1 MSGVTDLPRRPFKG
15 IMSFAPLLSRNWF
28 ARLTRNWFAL
38 LTRNWFALLTAIAL
52 GWGRLSVAVD
62 ADPSADGWEVTAE
75 SEAAIDRG
83 LRWLAANQG
92 PEGNWGSNDLGLV
105 AVGALAFLSAG
116 HLPGIGEHGEACER
130 ALTYVVTKAKPS
142 GLINIAEA
150 RRDMYNHGLAT
161 FVLGQAYG
169 MTGDARVG
177 KVLDRALKL
186 IARTQGPVGGWGYE
200 ARPQDGDLS
209 LSVMQAKALRSA
221 VDSGFEIPPS
231 VIEKAITNV
240 RGHYFPKGGNAKS
253 PEAELRKL
261 PGQFTYAKG
270 GGNATV
276 AMAAAGVVCLQE
288 FGQYDDWRIAKS
300 MEPVAA
306 AITAFKPQAAH
317 NGQLPLDAY
326 TLNYVG
332 QSLYQVGGPGWRE
345 HYPKLRDAV
354 VGSQVLDSKNPA
366 NDGKWGAGGHVG
378 GKPGDLYGTA
388 VAVFVLAIP
397 NRYLPIL
404 QEGRAE
410 VGQPGDDARAP
421 ARAASAGRGPPR

>member
-1 MSGVTDLPRRPFKG
+1 MFFSAPRFWHG
-15 IMSFAPLLSRNWF
+15 FGLVA
-28 ARLTRNWFAL
+28 
-38 LTRNWFALLTAIAL
+38 LTAAV
-52 GWGRLSVAVD
+52 VACAVVCSAPRVAAA
-62 ADPSADGWEVTAE
+62 ADDDGDWEITAE
-75 SEAAIDRG
+75 SEAAVDRG

-105 AVGALAFLSAG
+105 AVGGLAFLSAG
-116 HLPGIGEHGEACER
+116 HMPGIGEHGEACER
-130 ALTYVVTKAKPS
+130 ALSYVVKNAKPS
-142 GLINIAEA
+142 GLLNIAA
-150 RRDMYNHGLAT
+150 AQRDTYNHGLAT

-177 KVLDRALKL
+177 KALDRALKL
-186 IARTQGPVGGWGYE
+186 IARTQGPVGGWAYQ
-200 ARPQDGDLS
+200 AVPQDGDLS

-240 RGHYFPKGGNAKS
+240 RGHYTPKGGNPRM
-253 PEAELRKL
+253 PEAELKKL

-270 GGNATV
+270 GGNPTV

-300 MEPVAA
+300 MDRVAA
-306 AITAFKPQAAH
+306 EIAKIKPAKAH
-317 NGQLPLDAY
+317 DGKMPFDAY

-332 QSLYQVGGPGWRE
+332 QSLYQVGGPGWKQ
-345 HYPKLRDAV
+345 HYPALRDAL
-354 VGSQVLDSKNPA
+354 VGSQVIDPKNPA
-366 NDGKWGAGGHVG
+366 NDGKWAAGAHVG

-388 VAVFVLAIP
+388 VAVFVLSIP

-404 QEGRAE
+404 QEGKIDEPQAATAS
-410 VGQPGDDARAP
+410 PG
-421 ARAASAGRGPPR
+421 GPPR

>member
-1 MSGVTDLPRRPFKG
+1 MTSSP
-15 IMSFAPLLSRNWF
+15 PLFRILCSLLL
-28 ARLTRNWFAL
+28 AVAL
-38 LTRNWFALLTAIAL
+38 V
-52 GWGRLSVAVD
+52 WGRLHAAEVASD
-62 ADPSADGWEVTAE
+62 ATAGWEITPE

-92 PEGNWGSNDLGLV
+92 PGGNWGSNDLGLV

-130 ALTYVVTKAKPS
+130 ALTYVVTNAKPS
-142 GLINIAEA
+142 GLLNIAA
-150 RRDMYNHGLAT
+150 PGRDMYNHGLAT

-186 IARTQGPVGGWGYE
+186 IARTQGPVGGWAYQ
-200 ARPQDGDLS
+200 AVPQDGDLS

-231 VIEKAITNV
+231 VIEKAIANV
-240 RGHYFPKGGNAKS
+240 RGHYWPQDGNPNR
-253 PEAELRKL
+253 PEAELKKL
-261 PGQFTYAKG
+261 PGRFTYGKG

-300 MEPVAA
+300 MEPITA
-306 AITAFKPQAAH
+306 AIAAIKPQAAH

-345 HYPKLRDAV
+345 HYPRLRDAI
-354 VGSQVLDSKNPA
+354 VGSQVIDPKNPA
-366 NDGKWGAGGHVG
+366 ADGKWAAVAHVG
-378 GKPGDLYGTA
+378 DKPGDLYGTA

-410 VGQPGDDARAP
+410 DDAP
-421 ARAASAGRGPPR
+421 ATASSGGGPPR

>member
-1 MSGVTDLPRRPFKG
+1 MSFLPRPIRTLG
-15 IMSFAPLLSRNWF
+15 SLL
-28 ARLTRNWFAL
+28 AAAAL
-38 LTRNWFALLTAIAL
+38 V
-52 GWGRLSVAVD
+52 GGRLNAAAVAAD
-62 ADPSADGWEVTAE
+62 ATAGWEITAE

-92 PEGNWGSNDLGLV
+92 PEGNWGSDDLGLV
-105 AVGALAFLSAG
+105 AVGAGAFLSAG
-116 HLPGIGEHGEACER
+116 HLPGIGQHGEACER
-130 ALTYVVTKAKPS
+130 ALTYVVTRAKPS
-142 GLINIAEA
+142 GLLNIAA
-150 RRDMYNHGLAT
+150 QQRDMYNHGLAT

-186 IARTQGPVGGWGYE
+186 IARTQGPVGGWAYQ
-200 ARPQDGDLS
+200 AVPQDGDLS

-240 RGHYFPKGGNAKS
+240 RGHYFAQGGNPRM
-253 PEAELRKL
+253 PETELKKL

-300 MEPVAA
+300 MERV
-306 AITAFKPQAAH
+306 TAELAKIKPQQAH

-332 QSLYQVGGPGWRE
+332 QSLYQVGGPGWRQ
-345 HYPKLRDAV
+345 HYPALRDAL
-354 VGSQVLDSKNPA
+354 VGSQVIDPKNPA
-366 NDGKWGAGGHVG
+366 NDGKWAAGGHVG

-404 QEGRAE
+404 QEGRE
-410 VGQPGDDARAP
+410 RDDAP
-421 ARAASAGRGPPR
+421 ATASSGGGPPR

>member
-1 MSGVTDLPRRPFKG
+1 MSAF
-15 IMSFAPLLSRNWF
+15 SPLLRCGLVLF
-28 ARLTRNWFAL
+28 AAAAL
-38 LTRNWFALLTAIAL
+38 VC
-52 GWGRLSVAVD
+52 GRPCHAAAA
-62 ADPSADGWEVTAE
+62 ADPAGDDWEITAE

-105 AVGALAFLSAG
+105 AVGGLAFLSAG
-116 HLPGIGEHGEACER
+116 HMPGIGEHGEACNR
-130 ALTYVVTKAKPS
+130 ALDYVVTNAKPS
-142 GLINIAEA
+142 GLLNIADGK
-150 RRDMYNHGLAT
+150 RDMYNHGLAT

-169 MTGDARVG
+169 MTADARVG
-177 KVLDRALKL
+177 KALDRALKL
-186 IARTQGPVGGWGYE
+186 IARTQGAGGGWAYQ
-200 ARPQDGDLS
+200 AVPQDGDLS

-240 RGHYFPKGGNAKS
+240 RGHYFPKGGNPTMS
-253 PEAELRKL
+253 ESELKKL

-300 MEPVAA
+300 MERVAA
-306 AITAFKPQAAH
+306 DIAKIKPQQAH
-317 NGQLPLDAY
+317 NGQMPFDAY

-345 HYPKLRDAV
+345 HYPILRDAL
-354 VGSQVLDSKNPA
+354 VGAQVIDPKNPA
-366 NDGKWGAGGHVG
+366 ADGKWGAGGHVG

-404 QEGRAE
+404 QEGKT
-410 VGQPGDDARAP
+410 DDTQ
-421 ARAASAGRGPPR
+421 AAVSAGGPPR

>member
-1 MSGVTDLPRRPFKG
+1 MTNA
-15 IMSFAPLLSRNWF
+15 APILRILCC
-28 ARLTRNWFAL
+28 
-38 LTRNWFALLTAIAL
+38 LLTATGL
-52 GWGRLSVAVD
+52 VWGRLTAAAAD
-62 ADPSADGWEVTAE
+62 ADAAAGWEITAE

-92 PEGNWGSNDLGLV
+92 PEGNWGSDDLGLV

-130 ALTYVVTKAKPS
+130 ALTYVVGNAKPS
-142 GLINIAEA
+142 GLLNIAA
-150 RRDMYNHGLAT
+150 PGRDMYNHGLAT

-186 IARTQGPVGGWGYE
+186 IARTQGPVGGWAYQ
-200 ARPQDGDLS
+200 AVPQDGDLS

-221 VDSGFEIPPS
+221 VDSGFEIPPA

-240 RGHYFPKGGNAKS
+240 RGHYWPQGGNPNR
-253 PEAELRKL
+253 PEAELREL
-261 PGQFTYAKG
+261 PGRFTYAKG

-306 AITAFKPQAAH
+306 AIAALKPQAAH
-317 NGQLPLDAY
+317 NGGLPLDAY

-345 HYPKLRDAV
+345 HYPKLRDAI
-354 VGSQVLDSKNPA
+354 VGSQVRDPKNPA
-366 NDGKWGAGGHVG
+366 ADGKWAAGGHVG

-404 QEGRAE
+404 QEGREQEGREDEGGPA
-410 VGQPGDDARAP
+410 GPP
-421 ARAASAGRGPPR
+421 ARAARARGGPPR